1 MRDVRSALVIGT
13 ACGMLGLL
21 PRVHA
26 GQAAPQAPS
35 QPVFR
40 AGIEILAVDVT
51 ALDADGRQVRDLDAS
66 ELAVEVD
73 GDSRHVVSAEYIPL
87 VDPRRPVLTQAER
100 QKAAAAASLVQQDPY
115 VAVNNKGAPP
125 GRLILLLI
133 DQGNIQAGGG
143 RMMMHQA
150 RRFVEQ
156 LQPEDRVGV
165 AAVPPPGEMVAF
177 TNDHDKVREALMRV
191 QGRASSF
198 RRRFNLSLTEA
209 LAIYQNSDARLAF
222 EAFRREC
229 GLNLSPFEMERCERE
244 FEQEAAEIVSEMRR
258 QAGDSIRAIRGVL
271 ESLAAFEGPKQV
283 ILISE
288 GLILEHLSGD
298 VDDLAAV
305 AADARASLDVLML
318 DVNQLDPSIGE
329 RPTTPRED
337 RRLQEEGLEAL
348 AGLSRG
354 TLFQISTSPNFAF
367 DRILRALAGYYLVGV
382 EARPSDRDGK
392 RHRLSV
398 KTTRKGVTLRSRS
411 RFLAGLS
418 AATLAPT
425 EAVSRTLRSPLPA
438 NDLPLRLSTWTFKEP
453 GSTRVRVLVAIEVE
467 RLVDQPLDYMLGMA
481 IIDREGRAQVP
492 EVRSYKFSATDDPA
506 VASYSTAVVVD
517 PGRYQLRVGL
527 ADSEGRVGSV
537 DRPVDAFHVDGSELA
552 LGDLLLGQAPA
563 SGQVA
568 IEPAIEPRSTGAP
581 LVALLEAYVPQ
592 GTVRDALKAT
602 LEVRREEE
610 GAAIT
615 TVPMRVIAG
624 SHPDITPIQAVLDT
638 AALQAGR
645 YLARA
650 TITVDG
656 KARGHVVRP
665 FRVEAGGAAT
675 SAAGGSVPMGSSV
688 PAEFAELLVGGVPA
702 FDRAEVL
709 TPDVMATAFAA
720 AESRGAPA
728 KAAIKEARSGA
739 LGEAAMTA
747 LAGGDQMLAAFLK
760 GLEFLSA
767 GQADRAGVQFRTAL
781 QQAPQFGPTRV
792 YLGAT
797 LAAGARYREAAG
809 LLQSGAV
816 PGAPPVLGR
825 LAGEAWLRAGEAAQ
839 AIGPLEE
846 AVKDPGADARTRK
859 ALALSYVLGGRAS
872 EAAPILTTYLAEQPA
887 DREALLA
894 GIYALYARHAAAPDA
909 ATLEADR
916 TLAKKWLDA
925 YGPSAP
931 LHALA
936 AEWVQYLS
944 R

>member
-1 MRDVRSALVIGT
+1 MRVVRSALVIGT
-13 ACGMLGLL
+13 AFGLLGLL

-26 GQAAPQAPS
+26 DQAAPSPPS

-40 AGIEILAVDVT
+40 AGIELLAVDVT
-51 ALDADGRQVRDLDAS
+51 ALDADGRQVQDLDAS
-66 ELAVEVD
+66 ELTVEVD
-73 GDSRHVVSAEYIPL
+73 GDARQVVSAEYVAL
-87 VDPRRPVLTQAER
+87 VDPRRPVLTQADR
-100 QKAAAAASLVQQDPY
+100 QRAAAAVNLVDQDPY

-133 DQGNIQAGGG
+133 DQGNIQGGGG

-165 AAVPPPGEMVAF
+165 AAVPAPGEMVPF
-177 TNDHDKVREALMRV
+177 TTNHDQVREALMRV
-191 QGRASSF
+191 QGRATSF

-229 GLNLSPFEMERCERE
+229 GMNLSPFEMERCERE
-244 FEQEAAEIVSEMRR
+244 FEQEAAEIVGEMRR
-258 QAGDSIRAIRGVL
+258 QASDSIRAIRGVL

-288 GLILEHLSGD
+288 GLILEHLTGD

-318 DVNQLDPSIGE
+318 DLAPADASIGE

-348 AGLSRG
+348 AGLARG
-354 TLFQISTSPNFAF
+354 SLFRISTSPTFAF
-367 DRILRALAGYYLVGV
+367 DRILRALAGYYLIGV

-418 AATLAPT
+418 ATTLAPA

-453 GSTRVRVLVAIEVE
+453 GSTRVRVLMAIEVE
-467 RLVDQPLDYMLGMA
+467 RLVDQPLDYTLGLA
-481 IIDREGRAQVP
+481 IIDRESRAQLP
-492 EVRSYKFSATDDPA
+492 EVRSYTFSATDDPA
-506 VASYSTAVVVD
+506 VASYTTAFVVD
-517 PGRYQLRVGL
+517 PGRYQLRAGL

-537 DRPVDAFHVDGSELA
+537 DRAVDAFHVDGSELA
-552 LGDLLLGQAPA
+552 LGDLLLGATPA
-563 SGQVA
+563 TGPVS
-568 IEPAIEPRSTGAP
+568 IEPAIEPRSNGGP

-592 GTVRDALKAT
+592 GTAREALKAT

-615 TVPMRVIAG
+615 TVPMQVIAG
-624 SHPDITPIQAVLDT
+624 SHPDITPVQALLDT
-638 AALQAGR
+638 SALPPGR

-650 TITVDG
+650 TLSLDG

-665 FRVEAGGAAT
+665 FRVVAGDAAA
-675 SAAGGSVPMGSSV
+675 SGGTRPRPVSTTV
-688 PAEFAELLVGGVPA
+688 PAEFAQMLVGGVPA
-702 FDRAEVL
+702 FDRADVL
-709 TPDVMATAFAA
+709 EPDVMASAFAA
-720 AESRGAPA
+720 AEARGAPA
-728 KAAIKEARSGA
+728 KAAIKEARSGTLA
-739 LGEAAMTA
+739 EAAMTA

-760 GLEFLSA
+760 GLELLSA
-767 GQADRAGVQFRTAL
+767 GQADRAGVQFRTAM
-781 QQAPQFGPTRV
+781 QQAPQFAPTRV

-797 LAAGARYREAAG
+797 LAGGTRHREAAG

-825 LAGEAWLRAGEAAQ
+825 LAGEAWLRAGEAGL
-839 AIGPLEE
+839 AIAPLEE
-846 AVKDPGADARTRK
+846 AARDPGADARTRK
-859 ALALSYVLGGRAS
+859 MLALSYVLGGRAS
-872 EAAPILTTYLAEQPA
+872 EAAPILTAYLSGQPG

-894 GIYALYARHAAAPDA
+894 GIYALYSRHAGAPEP

-916 TLAKKWLDA
+916 TLARQWLDA
-925 YGPSAP
+925 YGSGAP
-931 LHALA
+931 MYALA
-936 AEWVQYLS
+936 AEWVAYLA